1 MKGYIGMNFDLNLSP
16 TLITKTHLFYLITIA
31 QHMYDE
37 EYHLKRSNFGSFQ
50 LIYTIEG
57 EGTLH
62 YKDTMYHVRPGDC
75 FVIDCDEYH
84 EYVTLKGPWVYN
96 YIHFNGASSKQFVEA
111 VHLMKGVII
120 NVEKNYTFHRLFYRI
135 KKIVEEKGVFGEVEI
150 SSLLVQLLSELM
162 RSETPLWIQPVIDFI
177 YNNYKSKI
185 TVDQLADLAHI
196 NKYYFIKKFKKE
208 IGYSPYQYIINHRI
222 DEAKYYLTHMD
233 YTIGE
238 IAEITGF
245 ESASNFSQQFTKIF
259 HMSPQCYR
267 KKSQI

>member
-1 MKGYIGMNFDLNLSP
+1 
-16 TLITKTHLFYLITIA
+16 
-31 QHMYDE
+31 
-37 EYHLKRSNFGSFQ
+37 
-50 LIYTIEG
+50 
-57 EGTLH
+57 
-62 YKDTMYHVRPGDC
+62 
-75 FVIDCDEYH
+75 
-84 EYVTLKGPWVYN
+84 
-96 YIHFNGASSKQFVEA
+96 
-111 VHLMKGVII
+111 MKGVII

-245 ESASNFSQQFTKIF
+245 ESA
-259 HMSPQCYR
+259 
-267 KKSQI
+267 